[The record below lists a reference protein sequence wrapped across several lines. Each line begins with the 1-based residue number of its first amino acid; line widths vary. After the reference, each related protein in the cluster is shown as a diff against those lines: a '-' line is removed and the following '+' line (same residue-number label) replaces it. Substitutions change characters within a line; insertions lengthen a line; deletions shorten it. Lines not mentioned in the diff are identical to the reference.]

1 MQETAIQLGK
11 AYFYML
17 EGEEKVEN
25 CCLKWLIII
34 QSALADFCNSGDSWL
49 PLQ

>member
-1 MQETAIQLGK
+1 MRETAIQLGK

-25 CCLKWLIII
+25 LFKMVNYY
-34 QSALADFCNSGDSWL
+34 SVSFG
-49 PLQ
+49 